1 MEQQEKSRA
10 GRYGLQYHLVPPYG
24 LMNDPNG
31 LIYFKGQY
39 HVFFQWNPTGCQ
51 HANKHWGHLVSED
64 MLHWKRLP
72 LALAPDQWFDKNG
85 VYSGSAF
92 VHQDELWLF
101 YTGNVKD
108 EEGNAS
114 SYQCLAVSQDGIH
127 FEKRGPLFEHPAGF
141 TRHVR
146 DPKVWFDER
155 VGHYW
160 MVLGAQHDS
169 LQGDTLVYQSHDL
182 VSWELTGSILSQTAA
197 LGYMWECPDVVLLG
211 EKDAFIFSPQGLDA
225 VGERYHNLYQTVVQ
239 LGHFNEQG
247 QFLAD
252 NPEKLVEVDAGFD
265 YYAPQTFTTADG
277 RVLQYA
283 WMGIPEGKEME
294 MPTIQDGW
302 IHSLTI
308 PRELSIEQDVFIQRP
323 ARELVG
329 LRTNSVQITWNQT
342 RFESIF
348 PSAAQEWAIRW
359 NQDVEG
365 KLMIR
370 LRDEVTIRYD
380 QDLQQL
386 SVYRTD
392 WQTKEQE
399 VRTRTLQMPLICLQA
414 FMDGSS
420 LELFINDG
428 QEVFSLRFFAEEE
441 KLDFI
446 VQQTVDQEMMLEM
459 HTLNGKNF
467 IVE

>member
-1 MEQQEKSRA
+1 MEQKEISRV

-31 LIYFKGQY
+31 LVYFKGKY
-39 HVFFQWNPTGCQ
+39 HAFFQWNPSGCQ
-51 HANKHWGHLVSED
+51 HANKHWGHLVSDD

-72 LALAPDQWFDKNG
+72 LALAPDQWFDKSG
-85 VYSGSAF
+85 VYSGGAF

-108 EEGNAS
+108 EEGNSS

-127 FEKRGPLFEHPAGF
+127 FEKKGPLFEHPAGF

-146 DPKVWFDER
+146 DPKVWYDNR

-160 MVLGAQHDS
+160 MVLGAQHEN

-182 VSWELTGSILSQTAA
+182 LTWELKGSILPQKAE
-197 LGYMWECPDVVLLG
+197 LGYMWECPDVVSLG
-211 EKDAFIFSPQGLDA
+211 EKDAFIFSPQGIDA
-225 VGERYHNLYQTVVQ
+225 EGERFNNLYQTVVQ
-239 LGHFNEQG
+239 LGSFSENG
-247 QFLAD
+247 QFVAD
-252 NPEKLVEVDAGFD
+252 EPDELVEVDAGFD
-265 YYAPQTFTTADG
+265 YYAPQTFTAADG

-294 MPTIQDGW
+294 LPTITDGW

-308 PRELSIEQDVFIQRP
+308 PRELTVEQGVLLQRP
-323 ARELVG
+323 LKELAN
-329 LRTNSVQITWNQT
+329 LRTDSVQIVWKQT
-342 RFESIF
+342 RFETIF
-348 PSAAQEWAIRW
+348 PTPAQEWSIRW
-359 NQDVEG
+359 NNEVEG
-365 KLMIR
+365 KLMIC

-380 QDLQQL
+380 QESQQL

-399 VRTRTLQMPLICLQA
+399 VRTRTLQMPLTSLRA

-420 LELFINDG
+420 LELFVNDG

-441 KLDFI
+441 KLDFVI
-446 VQQTVDQEMMLEM
+446 QQTVDQEMMIEM
-459 HTLNGKNF
+459 HTLDGHDF
-467 IVE
+467 IVD